1 MTNDNQKREVPVA
14 AKLKLTVLCGEYE
27 IVRAL
32 REGVVKPKGIEL
44 EFVRFPGTRDIH
56 AHVAQARGADINE
69 YNGGAYV
76 MAKAL
81 GRPFTAIP
89 VFLHRRFRH
98 GFIYVNNKSGIEK
111 PSDLIGKRIGSRT
124 YTSAADFWMRG
135 LLEDDYGVPPSAMQW
150 YLQDKSEIPFKPIKG
165 VKMKYIPKGKKIDDM
180 FVRGEIDAFM
190 SPGIPL
196 AIIRGD
202 KRVRRLFPD
211 HKATEKAYFERTGI
225 FPIMHVTTIRDELVE
240 KEPWVVESLT
250 RAFEESKQFLFAR
263 IANPRI
269 VPLAWWRADWE
280 EERAALGP
288 DPWEYGMSEL
298 NKRNYG
304 MLVDYANRQGL
315 TRRPM
320 KLSDLFPKESF
331 AVTGPF
337 RTRYRS
343 DDHF

>member
-1 MTNDNQKREVPVA
+1 MA

-32 REGVVKPKGIEL
+32 REGIVKAKGIDL
-44 EFVRFPGTRDIH
+44 EFVGYPGTRDIH
-56 AHVAQARGADINE
+56 SLVARDQGADINE

-76 MAKAL
+76 MAKSL
-81 GRPFTAIP
+81 GRPFTALP

-111 PSDLIGKRIGSRT
+111 PSDLIGKKMGSRT
-124 YTSAADFWMRG
+124 YASAADFWMRG
-135 LLEDDYGVPPSAMQW
+135 LLEDEYGVPPSAMNW
-150 YLQDKSEIPFKPIKG
+150 FVQDRTEIPFEPIKG
-165 VKMKYIPKGKKIDDM
+165 IKMKQIPKGRKIDDM
-180 FVRGEIDAFM
+180 FVKGEVDAFM
-190 SPGIPL
+190 SPGIPM
-196 AIIRGD
+196 AIIKGD
-202 KRVRRLFPD
+202 RRVRRLFPD

-225 FPIMHVTTIRDELVE
+225 FPIMHATTIRSEIV
-240 KEPWVVESLT
+240 KQEPWVVASLT
-250 RAFEESKQFLFAR
+250 RAFEESKQYLFAR

-288 DPWEYGMSEL
+288 DPWSFGLSDL

-304 MLVDYANRQGL
+304 MLVDYVNRQGL
-315 TRRPM
+315 SRRRM
-320 KLSDLFPKESF
+320 KLEDLFAKESF

-337 RTRYRS
+337 KSKYVS